1 MLFVAL
7 LKSKAGTMKERI
19 ERRARW
25 QYPEGMKPIA
35 EYWLQTADPD
45 VVAIFEADSVA
56 PIMATL
62 GEWGDVFEIC
72 VYPAITA
79 EDGLEL
85 AKQMM

>member
-7 LKSKAGTMKERI
+7 MNSKAGTPKERI
-19 ERRARW
+19 ARRAQW

-35 EYWLQTADPD
+35 EYWLQTTNPA
-45 VVAIFEADSVA
+45 VVSIFKADSVA
-56 PIMATL
+56 PIMGTL
-62 GEWGDVFEIC
+62 AEWGDVFDIS

-79 EDGLEL
+79 EEGLEL